1 MTNKIDRT
9 GESTPLL
16 TPNEQNV
23 PVQTN
28 NPTIL
33 KTALVSGAIIG
44 GTLIGVAVAAILVAP
59 AIPII
64 LAGAA
69 IGLVAGAIVGGTT
82 AKICQ
87 IAADRFPVLS
97 ENSSTNSSLHQKH
110 IEQTENVLKNVR
122 VLNIA
127 VPTNEPTNVPTVDF
141 SASDVDKSVIMG
153 QNLEG
158 GLYGL
163 INPSIEEFKDQSN
176 KKSFPNAKAHEENDS
191 RAIKTREFVE
201 GVNEQLGDNGAFA
214 SSNHTSTSSRSNE
227 DGAAILSLDK
237 FNELTDSKFAYQ
249 LEGKNFNLKL
259 IYDGHGGTTAG
270 DFVRDNLLNIL
281 CQELKKND
289 TLSQENVN
297 LALHNAV
304 IECQN
309 QYINQLDSI
318 NSDDDQLDDES
329 NRKTN
334 NLGQFTT
341 NSIHEKQ
348 RAITK
353 SGAAVSVCL
362 QIGNKVQTSSVGDCK
377 AIVYDQEGKHEQI
390 SVELTP
396 ENIKRL
402 TGYTVSTDADVLLEL
417 CTRLAT
423 GTNSLAESKIIPG
436 RTNSK
441 GEIVVTGFNLSG
453 DNIALG
459 AHTSEV
465 FSSIGDLEFG
475 NICQPV
481 NTIKVI
487 DPAQQPYILM
497 VTDGILKAFS
507 PEKICSLF
515 GQLLELGYSVNKAAE
530 IITIMAQA
538 SYLEVNGEKE
548 FKNKDDATILVFKT
562 NTVDT
567 D

>member
-1 MTNKIDRT
+1 M
-9 GESTPLL
+9 
-16 TPNEQNV
+16 
-23 PVQTN
+23 
-28 NPTIL
+28 
-33 KTALVSGAIIG
+33 
-44 GTLIGVAVAAILVAP
+44 
-59 AIPII
+59 
-64 LAGAA
+64 
-69 IGLVAGAIVGGTT
+69 
-82 AKICQ
+82 
-87 IAADRFPVLS
+87 
-97 ENSSTNSSLHQKH
+97 
-110 IEQTENVLKNVR
+110 
-122 VLNIA
+122 
-127 VPTNEPTNVPTVDF
+127 
-141 SASDVDKSVIMG
+141 
-153 QNLEG
+153 
-158 GLYGL
+158 
-163 INPSIEEFKDQSN
+163 
-176 KKSFPNAKAHEENDS
+176 
-191 RAIKTREFVE
+191 
-201 GVNEQLGDNGAFA
+201 
-214 SSNHTSTSSRSNE
+214 
-227 DGAAILSLDK
+227 DK

>member
-289 TLSQENVN
+289 TLSQE
-297 LALHNAV
+297 ALHNAV

-377 AIVYDQEGKHEQI
+377 AMVYDQI

-396 ENIKRL
+396 EKIKRL

-423 GTNSLAESKIIPG
+423 GTNSLAESKIID
-436 RTNSK
+436 SF
-441 GEIVVTGFNLSG
+441 EDV
-453 DNIALG
+453 A
-459 AHTSEV
+459 E
-465 FSSIGDLEFG
+465 
-475 NICQPV
+475 
-481 NTIKVI
+481 
-487 DPAQQPYILM
+487 
-497 VTDGILKAFS
+497 TDKF
-507 PEKICSLF
+507 
-515 GQLLELGYSVNKAAE
+515 
-530 IITIMAQA
+530 
-538 SYLEVNGEKE
+538 
-548 FKNKDDATILVFKT
+548 
-562 NTVDT
+562 
-567 D
+567 

>member
-214 SSNHTSTSSRSNE
+214 SSN
-227 DGAAILSLDK
+227 LDQMK
-237 FNELTDSKFAYQ
+237 ME
-249 LEGKNFNLKL
+249 
-259 IYDGHGGTTAG
+259 
-270 DFVRDNLLNIL
+270 
-281 CQELKKND
+281 
-289 TLSQENVN
+289 
-297 LALHNAV
+297 
-304 IECQN
+304 
-309 QYINQLDSI
+309 
-318 NSDDDQLDDES
+318 
-329 NRKTN
+329 
-334 NLGQFTT
+334 
-341 NSIHEKQ
+341 
-348 RAITK
+348 
-353 SGAAVSVCL
+353 
-362 QIGNKVQTSSVGDCK
+362 
-377 AIVYDQEGKHEQI
+377 
-390 SVELTP
+390 
-396 ENIKRL
+396 RL
-402 TGYTVSTDADVLLEL
+402 
-417 CTRLAT
+417 
-423 GTNSLAESKIIPG
+423 
-436 RTNSK
+436 
-441 GEIVVTGFNLSG
+441 F
-453 DNIALG
+453 
-459 AHTSEV
+459 
-465 FSSIGDLEFG
+465 
-475 NICQPV
+475 
-481 NTIKVI
+481 
-487 DPAQQPYILM
+487 
-497 VTDGILKAFS
+497 
-507 PEKICSLF
+507 
-515 GQLLELGYSVNKAAE
+515 
-530 IITIMAQA
+530 
-538 SYLEVNGEKE
+538 
-548 FKNKDDATILVFKT
+548 
-562 NTVDT
+562 
-567 D
+567 